1 MKGLFT
7 IYSKIYMHEYILLY
21 VEKNYKKIILKNNV
35 RYQVDPFLYN
45 LSHSK
50 FYDLVVIFICLLD

>member
-1 MKGLFT
+1 
-7 IYSKIYMHEYILLY
+7 MHEYILLY